1 MAKLLLTPENQI
13 QRLNQ
18 LFSFVT
24 SLEELS
30 LAELTQRPNEKSW
43 NVLEVVEHLSIAY
56 SMYKTKIEKAMQQTP
71 DAMGTVWEYRPG
83 FWNQFVIDGQ
93 RPKGTKRSFKI
104 KTLKKFEP
112 LLAKEITQEEANTV
126 FDRFQQTHEELKGSI
141 LESRTKKMKHKRFAS
156 AIGPII
162 SFHLPEA
169 FEFLICH
176 AERHKVQLEEILAS
190 QKG

>member
-13 QRLNQ
+13 HRLNQ
-18 LFSFVT
+18 LLNFVE
-24 SLEELS
+24 SLKAYRLS
-30 LAELTQRPNEKSW
+30 KLNQRPNQKSW
-43 NVLEVVEHLSIAY
+43 NVLEVLEHLVIAY
-56 SMYKTKIEKAMQQTP
+56 SMYETKIEKALQEAP
-71 DAMGTVWEYRPG
+71 DSAESVWEYQPG
-83 FWNQFVIDGQ
+83 FWNRFVIEGQ
-93 RPKGTKRSFKI
+93 RPKGTKRPFKI

-112 LLAKEITQEEANTV
+112 LLSQNISQKEVDAV
-126 FDRFQQTHEELKGSI
+126 FERFQKSHNQLKGFI
-141 LESRTKKMKHKRFAS
+141 LQSRTKKMKHKRFAS

-176 AERHKVQLEEILAS
+176 AERHKIQIDEILAS

>member
-18 LFSFVT
+18 LLNFVV
-24 SLEELS
+24 SLIDSELP
-30 LAELTQRPNEKSW
+30 ELTQRPNDKSW
-43 NVLEVVEHLSIAY
+43 NVLEVLEHLSIAY
-56 SMYKTKIEKAMQQTP
+56 SMYETKIKKALQEVP
-71 DAMGTVWEYRPG
+71 DSEGTVWEYQPG
-83 FWNQFVIDGQ
+83 FWNRFVIEGQ
-93 RPKGTKRSFKI
+93 RPKGTKRPFKI

-112 LLAKEITQEEANTV
+112 LLSENITLQGVDAV
-126 FDRFQQTHEELKGSI
+126 FERFQKAYGQLKQSI
-141 LESRTKKMKHKRFAS
+141 LESRTKRMTHKRFSS

-176 AERHKVQLEEILAS
+176 AERHKVQIEEILAS
-190 QKG
+190 QT

>member
-18 LFSFVT
+18 LLNFVE
-24 SLEELS
+24 SLKACAVSELDR
-30 LAELTQRPNEKSW
+30 RPNQKSW
-43 NVLEVVEHLSIAY
+43 NVLEVLEHLVIAY
-56 SMYKTKIEKAMQQTP
+56 SKYETKIEKALREVP
-71 DAMGTVWEYRPG
+71 DSAESVWEYQPG
-83 FWNQFVIDGQ
+83 FWNRFVIEGQ
-93 RPKGTKRSFKI
+93 RPKGTKRPFKI

-112 LLAKEITQEEANTV
+112 LLSQNITQKEVDAV
-126 FDRFQQTHEELKGSI
+126 FERFQKSHNQLKGFI
-141 LESRTKKMKHKRFAS
+141 LQSRTKKMKHKRFTS

-176 AERHKVQLEEILAS
+176 AERHKIQIDEILAS

>member
-18 LFSFVT
+18 LLNFVA
-24 SLEELS
+24 SLKDFELP
-30 LAELTQRPNEKSW
+30 ELTQRPNDKSW
-43 NVLEVVEHLSIAY
+43 NVLEVLEHLSIAY
-56 SMYKTKIEKAMQQTP
+56 SMYETKIEKALQEVP
-71 DAMGTVWEYRPG
+71 HSEGTVWEYQPG
-83 FWNQFVIDGQ
+83 FWNRFVIEGQ
-93 RPKGTKRSFKI
+93 RPKGTKRPFKI

-112 LLAKEITQEEANTV
+112 LLPETV
-126 FDRFQQTHEELKGSI
+126 TREGENAIFERFYKSHNQLKQSI
-141 LESRTKKMKHKRFAS
+141 LESRTKKMKHKRFSS

-176 AERHKVQLEEILAS
+176 AERHKVQIDEILVS
-190 QKG
+190 QA

>member
-18 LFSFVT
+18 LLNFVK
-24 SLEELS
+24 SLKNFELPK
-30 LAELTQRPNEKSW
+30 LTQRPNDKSW
-43 NVLEVVEHLSIAY
+43 NILEVLEHLSIAY
-56 SMYKTKIEKAMQQTP
+56 SMYETKIEKALQEVP
-71 DAMGTVWEYRPG
+71 DSEGTVWEYHPG
-83 FWNQFVIDGQ
+83 FWNRFVIEGQ
-93 RPKGTKRSFKI
+93 RPKGTKRPFKI

-112 LLAKEITQEEANTV
+112 LLPETV
-126 FDRFQQTHEELKGSI
+126 TKVDENAIFERFYKSHNQLKQSI
-141 LESRTKKMKHKRFAS
+141 LESRTKRMTHKRFSS

-176 AERHKVQLEEILAS
+176 AERHIVQIDEILAS
-190 QKG
+190 HA